1 MVKVLKSEQP
11 QDSIPETRDVSQK
24 DEMLLDADEVLLEEK
39 LALVDDDDDNFSHLK
54 EETNELLS

>member
-39 LALVDDDDDNFSHLK
+39 LALVDDDDNFSHLK
-54 EETNELLS
+54 EETN

>member
-39 LALVDDDDDNFSHLK
+39 LALVDDDDNFSHLK